1 MKIIIVGPAHPY
13 RGGIAA
19 FTDRLATEFVAEDVD
34 VEVYTFTL
42 QYPSFLFPGKT
53 QYSDAPAPEN
63 IKIFRK
69 IKYCKNVGAIIDCS
83 LFKENTKKEWRK
95 IWT

>member
-19 FTDRLATEFVAEDVD
+19 FTDRLATEFVAENVD
-34 VEVYTFTL
+34 IELYTFTL

-53 QYSDAPAPEN
+53 QYSDAPSPER
-63 IKIFRK
+63 ITER
-69 IKYCKNVGAIIDCS
+69 
-83 LFKENTKKEWRK
+83 
-95 IWT
+95 

>member
-34 VEVYTFTL
+34 VEDFGTICHTDERSGNQCYNRRANAL
-42 QYPSFLFPGKT
+42 EYGL
-53 QYSDAPAPEN
+53 
-63 IKIFRK
+63 
-69 IKYCKNVGAIIDCS
+69 YCG
-83 LFKENTKKEWRK
+83 
-95 IWT
+95 